1 MISAV
6 DGIETLG
13 FNKSRDGE
21 DGDKVNKECEV
32 NFFQHIDR
40 FSGG

>member
-21 DGDKVNKECEV
+21 NGDNVNKECEG
-32 NFFQHIDR
+32 NFFEHID
-40 FSGG
+40 